1 VLAVRF
7 ALARF
12 KKDGKVNEPTGTIN
26 APTRAAVRPR
36 MMSLRLT
43 KGAFSFS
50 NNLSV
55 SM

>member
-7 ALARF
+7 ALAKF
-12 KKDGKVNEPTGTIN
+12 KKDGKVNEPTGTIKV
-26 APTRAAVRPR
+26 PTRAALRPR
-36 MMSLRLT
+36 MISLRLT